1 MENLGLF
8 KGSPELKLTAAQRL
22 ALFRS
27 NQKNRKLTRVPGDQF
42 RSIPNEQTSTN
53 LPPKKQS

>member
-8 KGSPELKLTAAQRL
+8 KALPKSTLTKEQAS

-27 NQKNRKLTRVPGDQF
+27 NQGNRKLTRVPGDQF
-42 RSIPNEQTSTN
+42 GPIPKEQTSTTS
-53 LPPKKQS
+53 LPKKPD

>member
-8 KGSPELKLTAAQRL
+8 KGSPELKLTAEQRL
-22 ALFRS
+22 ALFRE

-42 RSIPNEQTSTN
+42 RPTPNAQTSTTSS
-53 LPPKKQS
+53 PKKQD

>member
-8 KGSPELKLTAAQRL
+8 KGLPASTLSKEQRS
-22 ALFRS
+22 ALFRE

-42 RSIPNEQTSTN
+42 RPAPSVQISTS
-53 LPPKKQS
+53 LPSKRPG